1 VRPLP
6 ALPRVRGR
14 RQTQFQSTGQMRSAQ
29 RLCLKNK
36 KLLSRLPTF
45 SIARCA
51 GATSIAQRD
60 LS

>member
-1 VRPLP
+1 
-6 ALPRVRGR
+6 
-14 RQTQFQSTGQMRSAQ
+14 MRSAQ